1 MFNSFGLVERIREER
16 LVMIMNRGNVDGN
29 GGRRKMKRRWRD
41 KMKKL
46 FMRRRL
52 SEREGMVLPRDR
64 EASDRM
70 VYR

>member
-1 MFNSFGLVERIREER
+1 MREER
-16 LVMIMNRGNVDGN
+16 LVKRFYRANVEGN

-41 KMKKL
+41 IMKKL
-46 FMRRRL
+46 LMRRRL

>member
-1 MFNSFGLVERIREER
+1 MREER
-16 LVMIMNRGNVDGN
+16 LVKRFYRANVEGN